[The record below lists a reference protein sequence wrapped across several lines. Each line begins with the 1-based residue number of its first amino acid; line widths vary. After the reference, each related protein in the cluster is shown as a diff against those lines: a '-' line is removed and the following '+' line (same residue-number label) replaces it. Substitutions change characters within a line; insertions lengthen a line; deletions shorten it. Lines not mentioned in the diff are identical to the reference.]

1 MNIARQA
8 LALRNCR
15 LATAGV
21 ADASMWMQS
30 LMKARADVGLPAYD
44 PAVRLLMLDLAR
56 LRVQVQRA
64 CSQR

>member
-15 LATAGV
+15 LATAGI
-21 ADASMWMQS
+21 ADAGMWMQL
-30 LMKARADVGLPAYD
+30 LMKARADAGLPAYD
-44 PAVRLLMLDLAR
+44 PAVRILMLDLAR
-56 LRVQVQRA
+56 LRVQVQRS